1 VPAVGARRGAGK
13 ATAPLR
19 SSAAGSF
26 QQAFPMPS
34 RPSSHVPTRCRCRQ
48 GVPTRPRP
56 ALSCRSLF
64 LGRLL
69 DQCEHAAGHGSWVD
83 TAIQQIEA
91 GLLDIGYVEA
101 GPGRRRGR
109 SAGPVTRRSDVA
121 VLGAATRWIRREGD
135 GRSADRSR
143 WICGSCVADLS
154 AFAASLSFDM
164 RRTLSA
170 ASPGKLGAQDSQPLV
185 VRGIANA
192 SQPLEDAEAE
202 PARRVVQAEARS
214 AREVLHPRLDGL
226 FEQPPC

>member
-1 VPAVGARRGAGK
+1 
-13 ATAPLR
+13 
-19 SSAAGSF
+19 
-26 QQAFPMPS
+26 
-34 RPSSHVPTRCRCRQ
+34 
-48 GVPTRPRP
+48 
-56 ALSCRSLF
+56 
-64 LGRLL
+64 
-69 DQCEHAAGHGSWVD
+69 
-83 TAIQQIEA
+83 
-91 GLLDIGYVEA
+91 
-101 GPGRRRGR
+101 
-109 SAGPVTRRSDVA
+109 
-121 VLGAATRWIRREGD
+121 
-135 GRSADRSR
+135 
-143 WICGSCVADLS
+143 VADLS